1 MVWYNKVL
9 NEKCGDKFMLIAL
22 YPSLII
28 VSLSIV
34 LLIIP
39 LLKRRISLLKFIYL
53 LLFIIYICTLI
64 GITIFPF
71 PVQKYFIET
80 MIEDQLGL
88 KHNFIPFKI
97 IYDAMNIGSLS
108 FGLNILL
115 KQAVGN
121 IILFLPMGF
130 VLPMI
135 FTNVKA
141 IRKVI
146 FIGFLASL
154 SIELFQGFAG
164 LWIGYNY
171 RAVDIDDLIF
181 NVLGTVIGFFAWKLM
196 HGFLIRNDLII
207 VSK

>member
-1 MVWYNKVL
+1 
-9 NEKCGDKFMLIAL
+9 MLSAL

-28 VSLSIV
+28 VWLSII
-34 LLIIP
+34 LLIF
-39 LLKRRISLLKFIYL
+39 LLVKRRISLLKCIYL

-88 KHNFIPFKI
+88 EQNFIPFKI
-97 IYDAMNIGSLS
+97 FYDAMSYGSLS
-108 FGLNILL
+108 FGLNILF
-115 KQAVGN
+115 KQVAGN
-121 IILFLPMGF
+121 ILLFLPMGF

-135 FTNVKA
+135 FTNIKA

-146 FIGFLASL
+146 FIGLLASL

-171 RAVDIDDLIF
+171 RAADIDDLIF

-196 HGFLIRNDLII
+196 YGLLNRNDLII

>member
-1 MVWYNKVL
+1 MIL
-9 NEKCGDKFMLIAL
+9 AL
-22 YPSLII
+22 YPSVII
-28 VSLSIV
+28 VSLSIII
-34 LLIIP
+34 LIFP
-39 LLKRRISLLKFIYL
+39 LVKRRISILKFLYI
-53 LLFIIYICTLI
+53 LLFIIYICSLI

-97 IYDAMNIGSLS
+97 FYDAMSYGSLS
-108 FGLNILL
+108 FGLTILL
-115 KQAVGN
+115 KQVVGN

-135 FTNVKA
+135 FTNLQT

-146 FIGFLASL
+146 FIGFFASL
-154 SIELFQGFAG
+154 SIELFQALAG

-171 RAVDIDDLIF
+171 RAADIDDLIF
-181 NVLGTVIGFFAWKLM
+181 NVLGTVIGFLIWKLLYQ
-196 HGFLIRNDLII
+196 FLNKNNLII

>member
-1 MVWYNKVL
+1 MIL
-9 NEKCGDKFMLIAL
+9 AL
-22 YPSLII
+22 YPSVII
-28 VSLSIV
+28 VSLSIII
-34 LLIIP
+34 LIFP
-39 LLKRRISLLKFIYL
+39 LVKRRISILKFLYI
-53 LLFIIYICTLI
+53 LLFIIYICSLI

-97 IYDAMNIGSLS
+97 FYDAMSYGSLS
-108 FGLNILL
+108 FGLTILL
-115 KQAVGN
+115 KQVVGN

-135 FTNVKA
+135 FTNLQT

-146 FIGFLASL
+146 FIGFFASL
-154 SIELFQGFAG
+154 SIELFQALAG

-171 RAVDIDDLIF
+171 RAADIDDLIF
-181 NVLGTVIGFFAWKLM
+181 NVLGTVIGFLIWKLLYQ
-196 HGFLIRNDLII
+196 F
-207 VSK
+207 